1 MKDLTLVLMTNGTG
15 ITEPIVTWYIL
26 DIRAE
31 DTKRYFNIGTCH
43 SLIANIN
50 STSFASFFRCSPELD
65 SGNSWYQEMAIMTKY
80 MDQNEGSSKLSWT
93 NISDNNSSIGTNIT
107 LERNT
112 IATATVNFPEQ
123 YLELKNSFLFLQS
136 SLFLGLDSIIKS
148 IKYSQIKDISAIK
161 KAGEYVVLSYI
172 PPPEAVEGEML
183 SIGCYANGRNPP
195 ALKLERNGMTIIDT
209 DDVYIS
215 SIKSPQWTTYE
226 VTYLHAT
233 EEIEGNYSCVI
244 EDGSQKT
251 LPLFDF
257 QLKPKIRWDL
267 MQEFN
272 TAEEVR

>member
-1 MKDLTLVLMTNGTG
+1 M
-15 ITEPIVTWYIL
+15 
-26 DIRAE
+26 
-31 DTKRYFNIGTCH
+31 
-43 SLIANIN
+43 
-50 STSFASFFRCSPELD
+50 
-65 SGNSWYQEMAIMTKY
+65 
-80 MDQNEGSSKLSWT
+80 
-93 NISDNNSSIGTNIT
+93 
-107 LERNT
+107 
-112 IATATVNFPEQ
+112 
-123 YLELKNSFLFLQS
+123 QS

-161 KAGEYVVLSYI
+161 KAGECVVLSGI

-195 ALKLERNGMTIIDT
+195 ALKLERNGMTILDT

-215 SIKSPQWTTYE
+215 SIKSPQWTAYD
-226 VTYLHAT
+226 VSYLHAT